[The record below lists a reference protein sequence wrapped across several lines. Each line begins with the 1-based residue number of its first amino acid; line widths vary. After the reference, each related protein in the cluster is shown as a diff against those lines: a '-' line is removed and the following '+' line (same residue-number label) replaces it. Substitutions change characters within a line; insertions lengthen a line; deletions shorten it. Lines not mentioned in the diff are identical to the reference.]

1 MLDEECLRPGHVS
14 DETFLNKLSQACAD
28 HEHFESRGCRKAQSD
43 KTLPHEAF
51 RLQHYAGAVSSI
63 YGFVHTDNVAQWYK
77 GCLLY
82 LGTHEVLKFKS
93 KGRIE
98 KVLIKQWQPDRKPFT
113 LLLFPGEVR
122 WSCIRLWQVIT
133 KF

>member
-14 DETFLNKLSQACAD
+14 DETFLNKLSQTCAD

-63 YGFVHTDNVAQWYK
+63 QGHVYT
-77 GCLLY
+77 
-82 LGTHEVLKFKS
+82 
-93 KGRIE
+93 GR
-98 KVLIKQWQPDRKPFT
+98 VMQ
-113 LLLFPGEVR
+113 
-122 WSCIRLWQVIT
+122 
-133 KF
+133 